1 MTHLAVLA
9 VLATTSSAC
18 TMSSNGRRA
27 TIAGGIATSLAGG
40 LVFSM
45 GEVDA
50 DHNGVNENPLDDNLG
65 LYFLG
70 TAMVIAGVGMLIGGV
85 AADTT
90 PERQVVVAA
99 APQQLGPPGY
109 VEQPTALPELPA
121 TPEVLH
127 LAQQVRA
134 LAGDG
139 HCAAAWA
146 TWQRLDA
153 ADHAYAIAL
162 RDGGSM
168 AACAGQGSSLS
179 MR

>member
-85 AADTT
+85 AA
-90 PERQVVVAA
+90 